1 MAHNSH
7 MNSIGVGLNFILQ
20 GTRVVPCSEVTHGFY
35 LALVWKTRSIFDVA
49 LKVHRE
55 VQQRDIEVGRNL
67 GNWILRWLDKMK
79 PSAHIRV
86 AKPKPHEDAV
96 NPTKQQLTDASHQKP
111 PKRYG
116 ISSKD
121 KESGKRLF
129 TSGTAMMMR
138 PMQPFG
144 IYTHNRHFNTFELKN
159 TRRCSSLQFW
169 NTEFVITRIGTVWF
183 VTYGTKLRVH
193 QLCDGRCRV

>member
-1 MAHNSH
+1 MVLWEITLGTAYFL
-7 MNSIGVGLNFILQ
+7 GLKR
-20 GTRVVPCSEVTHGFY
+20 TY
-35 LALVWKTRSIFDVA
+35 KLALKIQRRLVGPKHPKIRHFLQRKTRSIFDVA

-55 VQQRDIEVGRNL
+55 VQQRDIEVGRSL

-86 AKPKPHEDAV
+86 AKPKPHDDAV
-96 NPTKQQLTDASHQKP
+96 NPTKQQLTDTSHQKP

-129 TSGTAMMMR
+129 TSGTAIMTR

-144 IYTHNRHFNTFELKN
+144 IYTHNRHFNTFELKD
-159 TRRCSSLQFW
+159 TRFGVVRNDIMQW
-169 NTEFVITRIGTVWF
+169 MIQN
-183 VTYGTKLRVH
+183 
-193 QLCDGRCRV
+193 

>member
-1 MAHNSH
+1 MVD
-7 MNSIGVGLNFILQ
+7 MFD
-20 GTRVVPCSEVTHGFY
+20 R
-35 LALVWKTRSIFDVA
+35 KTRSIFDVA

-86 AKPKPHEDAV
+86 AKPKPHDDAV
-96 NPTKQQLTDASHQKP
+96 NPTKQQLTNTSHQKP

-116 ISSKD
+116 ISYKD

-129 TSGTAMMMR
+129 TSGTAIMTR

-144 IYTHNRHFNTFELKN
+144 IYTHNRHFNTFELTN
-159 TRRCSSLQFW
+159 TRFGVVRNDIMQW
-169 NTEFVITRIGTVWF
+169 MIQN
-183 VTYGTKLRVH
+183 
-193 QLCDGRCRV
+193 